1 MKHAKAYCRYVVQ
14 NILKAAFLAFAGIG
28 IAIIYVGLA
37 VHDTARYLQRKLN
50 V

>member
-1 MKHAKAYCRYVVQ
+1 MKSVKAYCRHVAQ
-14 NILKAAFLAFAGIG
+14 NVFKAAFLAFAGIG

-37 VHDTARYLQRKLN
+37 IHDTARYLQRKLN